1 MNPNKIYK
9 VNNGKVIFLK
19 TFNEYA
25 YKNILTCNNLMI
37 EQVKI
42 LDGVLSSDTS
52 VLICGESGVGKNR
65 YAEYLHQNSYR
76 LKKQYICFNCATTPI
91 ASYEKELFGNSIN
104 SISNTHISDKGIFE
118 MVNGGTILLDEIS
131 KIPLEIQSKLLNIL
145 KYKFKK
151 SQQNIETNFR
161 IISTTTQNIQ
171 ELIQKKLFLEDLYYL
186 LATKEVNLLPLR
198 ERPEDIALFSLFFLE
213 ESNKKHYVQ
222 RYFGPDVFNALINYS
237 WPNNITELKQVIE
250 RMVLISPKDEMN
262 NVILLERYMKPNIL
276 LNKKSG
282 NSQNSPQFESID
294 IEEKRTLKEM
304 VAEYEFLII
313 KQSIEKYGSLR
324 KAAYA
329 LNTAPSAISRKL
341 SIAKQSQTKKRRKL
355 SNDKLK

>member
-1 MNPNKIYK
+1 MDPNKLYK

-25 YKNILTCNNLMI
+25 YKNILTCNSFMI
-37 EQVKI
+37 EQVSK
-42 LDGVLSSDTS
+42 LDKVLSSDTS

-91 ASYEKELFGNSIN
+91 ATYEKELFGNSIN
-104 SISNTHISDKGIFE
+104 SISNIPDKGIFKMADE
-118 MVNGGTILLDEIS
+118 GTILLDEIS

-145 KYKFKK
+145 KNKFKK
-151 SQQNIETNFR
+151 PRQSIETNFR
-161 IISTTTQNIQ
+161 IISTTTQDIQ
-171 ELIQKKLFLEDLYYL
+171 KLIQKRLFLGDLYSL

-213 ESNKKHYVQ
+213 ESNKKHNVQ

-250 RMVLISPKDEMN
+250 RMVLISPKDGIN
-262 NVILLERYMKPNIL
+262 NVNLLERYMKPNVL
-276 LNKKSG
+276 LNKESG
-282 NSQNSPQFESID
+282 SLHNTPHFESID
-294 IEEKRTLKEM
+294 FGEKRTLKEM

-341 SIAKQSQTKKRRKL
+341 SIAKQYQTNKKRNV
-355 SNDKLK
+355 SNDELK